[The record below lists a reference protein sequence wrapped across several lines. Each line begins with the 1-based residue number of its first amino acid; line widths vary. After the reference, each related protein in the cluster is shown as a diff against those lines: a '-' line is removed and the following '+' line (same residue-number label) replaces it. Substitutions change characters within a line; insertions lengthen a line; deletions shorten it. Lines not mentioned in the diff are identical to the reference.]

1 MTRKRSQ
8 PQLRWL
14 NHYGRRLFAPTEVA
28 RRNERCG
35 VRDSERREA
44 GSRHSLI
51 VEQTHVRY
59 QTVSSKACDESFR
72 DAIAPSCGR
81 FWEER
86 TNFSQRVAEP
96 SILVS
101 RTRCSEVEQHKFP
114 RQRSARLLD
123 RCALLSLATSLKTLP
138 TFDGRGFLYLQSM
151 ADLGDSHRRDGLRD
165 RSILVNSRANPSCP
179 LRTRDPPS
187 PRARQSRYEYSVCR

>member
-8 PQLRWL
+8 PQLKWL

-35 VRDSERREA
+35 VRDSKRRGA

-59 QTVSSKACDESFR
+59 QTISSKAFNQSFR
-72 DAIAPSCGR
+72 DVIAPSCGR
-81 FWEER
+81 FWEQR
-86 TNFSQRVAEP
+86 PNFSQRVAEP

-114 RQRSARLLD
+114 RERSARLLD
-123 RCALLSLATSLKTLP
+123 RCALLSPATSLKTLP
-138 TFDGRGFLYLQSM
+138 TFDGRAVLYLQSM
-151 ADLGDSHRRDGLRD
+151 ADLGDTHRRDGIRD
-165 RSILVNSRANPSCP
+165 TSILVNSRANPSRP
-179 LRTRDPPS
+179 LRTRDPPLPKSS
-187 PRARQSRYEYSVCR
+187 PKQI